1 MQEEE
6 SKALRGRGRP
16 ARPPEEARVAAVQA
30 ATWLLLHEGYAATTM
45 EAVARHAGMAK
56 KSLYQYAANREDLV
70 ALVVRGWTDA
80 FLPAMAHDAA
90 APGEVLP
97 LLKEILQAM
106 AARVL
111 TTDAVGLFRLLCTE
125 FPARADLLAV
135 YQRNGIE
142 RGTALLAEWLGR
154 QAARGHLR
162 LQDGRDGHDGYEL
175 AGLLLAMV
183 IAEPLR
189 QMALGLLAPVPAWD
203 AAPRIDAALRL
214 LGGQAFKVADA
225 STLRG
230 G

>member
-16 ARPPEEARVAAVQA
+16 ARPPEEAREAAVQA
-30 ATWLLLHEGYAATTM
+30 ATWLLLHDGYAATTM

-56 KSLYQYAANREDLV
+56 KSLYQFAANREELV

-111 TTDAVGLFRLLCTE
+111 TADAVGLFRLLCTD
-125 FPARADLLAV
+125 FPARADLLAL

-142 RGTALLAEWLGR
+142 RGRALLAEWLQR
-154 QAARGHLR
+154 QAARGHMR
-162 LQDGRDGHDGYEL
+162 AENAPEL

-214 LGGQAFKVADA
+214 LGGSAVKMAGA
-225 STLRG
+225 SALRG

>member
-1 MQEEE
+1 MQQEE
-6 SKALRGRGRP
+6 SKAVRGRGRP
-16 ARPPEEARVAAVQA
+16 ARPPEEAREAAVQA

-56 KSLYQYAANREDLV
+56 KSLYQYAANREELV
-70 ALVVRGWTDA
+70 ALVVRGWTDG
-80 FLPAMAHDAA
+80 FLPAMAHDAS

-111 TTDAVGLFRLLCTE
+111 TADAVGLFRLLCTE

-154 QAARGHLR
+154 QAARGHVAV
-162 LQDGRDGHDGYEL
+162 GNAPEL

-203 AAPRIDAALRL
+203 AGPRIDAALRL
-214 LGGQAFKVADA
+214 LGGSSFSAAGA
-225 STLRG
+225 SALRG

>member
-6 SKALRGRGRP
+6 RKTESKAVRGRGRP
-16 ARPPEEARVAAVQA
+16 ARPPEEAREAALQA

-56 KSLYQYAANREDLV
+56 KSLYQYAANREELV

-111 TTDAVGLFRLLCTE
+111 TADAVGLFRLLCTE

-142 RGTALLAEWLGR
+142 RGTALLAEWLQR
-154 QAARGHLR
+154 QAARGHVVLG
-162 LQDGRDGHDGYEL
+162 DASET

-214 LGGQAFKVADA
+214 LGGQAFSVADA
-225 STLRG
+225 SALRG
-230 G
+230 S

>member
-6 SKALRGRGRP
+6 SKAVRGRGRP
-16 ARPPEEARVAAVQA
+16 ARPPEEAREAAVQA

-56 KSLYQYAANREDLV
+56 KSLYQYAANREELV

-97 LLKEILQAM
+97 LLKEILQTM

-111 TTDAVGLFRLLCTE
+111 TADAVGLFRLLCTE
-125 FPARADLLAV
+125 FPARARLLAV

-142 RGTALLAEWLGR
+142 RGTALLAEWLAR
-154 QAARGHLR
+154 QVARGHLA
-162 LQDGRDGHDGYEL
+162 LHDGQEL

-203 AAPRIDAALRL
+203 ATSRIDAALRL
-214 LGGQAFKVADA
+214 LGGQAVKVAGA
-225 STLRG
+225 SALRG
-230 G
+230 S

>member
-1 MQEEE
+1 MQEAEQTT
-6 SKALRGRGRP
+6 LRARGRP
-16 ARPPEEARVAAVQA
+16 ARPPEEAREAAVQA

-56 KSLYQYAANREDLV
+56 KSLYQFAANREELV

-111 TTDAVGLFRLLCTE
+111 TADAVGLFRLLCTD

-142 RGTALLAEWLGR
+142 RGTALLAGWLER
-154 QAARGHLR
+154 QAARGHVSP
-162 LQDGRDGHDGYEL
+162 GNAAEV

-189 QMALGLLAPVPAWD
+189 QMALGLLAPVPGWD

-214 LGGQAFKVADA
+214 LDGSAFSAAGA
-225 STLRG
+225 SAPRG

>member
-1 MQEEE
+1 MREEE
-6 SKALRGRGRP
+6 SKAVRGRGRP
-16 ARPPEEARVAAVQA
+16 ARPPEEAREAAVQA

-56 KSLYQYAANREDLV
+56 KSLYQYAANREELV

-80 FLPAMAHDAA
+80 FLPAMAQNAA

-106 AARVL
+106 TARVL
-111 TTDAVGLFRLLCTE
+111 TADAVGLFRLLCTE
-125 FPARADLLAV
+125 FPSRADLLAV

-142 RGTALLAEWLGR
+142 RGTALLAEWLQR
-154 QAARGHLR
+154 QAARGHLV
-162 LQDGRDGHDGYEL
+162 LHDGQEL

-189 QMALGLLAPVPAWD
+189 QMALDLLAPVPSWD

-214 LGGQAFKVADA
+214 LSGSAFSVAGA
-225 STLRG
+225 SALRG

>member
-1 MQEEE
+1 MQETEQ
-6 SKALRGRGRP
+6 APARGRGRP
-16 ARPPEEARVAAVQA
+16 ARPPGEAREAAVQA

-56 KSLYQYAANREDLV
+56 KSLYQYAANREELV

-90 APGEVLP
+90 AQGEVLP

-111 TTDAVGLFRLLCTE
+111 TADAVGLFRLLCTE
-125 FPARADLLAV
+125 FPARAELLAV

-142 RGTALLAEWLGR
+142 RGTALLADWLAR
-154 QAARGHLR
+154 QAARGHVTL
-162 LQDGRDGHDGYEL
+162 DNPSEL

-189 QMALGLLAPVPAWD
+189 QMALGQLAPVPAWD

-214 LGGQAFKVADA
+214 LAGQAFKAAGA
-225 STLRG
+225 STPRG
-230 G
+230 S

>member
-6 SKALRGRGRP
+6 NRALRGRGRP
-16 ARPPEEARVAAVQA
+16 ARPPQEAREAAVQA

-56 KSLYQYAANREDLV
+56 KSLYQFAANREELV

-80 FLPAMAHDAA
+80 FLPVMAHDAA
-90 APGEVLP
+90 TPGEVLP

-111 TTDAVGLFRLLCTE
+111 AADAVGLFRLLCTE

-142 RGTALLAEWLGR
+142 RGTALLAEWLAR
-154 QAARGHLR
+154 QAARGHVTA
-162 LQDGRDGHDGYEL
+162 GNAPEL

-203 AAPRIDAALRL
+203 AVPRIDAALRL
-214 LGGQAFKVADA
+214 LGGSAFSVAGA
-225 STLRG
+225 SALRDS
-230 G
+230 

>member
-16 ARPPEEARVAAVQA
+16 ARPPDEARVAAVQA

-56 KSLYQYAANREDLV
+56 KSLYQYAANREELV

-90 APGEVLP
+90 APGDVLP

-111 TTDAVGLFRLLCTE
+111 TADAVGLFRLLCTE

-154 QAARGHLR
+154 QAARGHL
-162 LQDGRDGHDGYEL
+162 LQDGHDGHEM

-189 QMALGLLAPVPAWD
+189 QMALGVLAPVPAWD

-214 LGGQAFKVADA
+214 LGGQAFSVAGV

>member
-6 SKALRGRGRP
+6 SKAVRGRGRP
-16 ARPPEEARVAAVQA
+16 ARPPEEAREAAVQA

-56 KSLYQYAANREDLV
+56 KSLYQYAANREELV

-97 LLKEILQAM
+97 LLKEILQTM

-111 TTDAVGLFRLLCTE
+111 TADAVGLFRLLCTE

-142 RGTALLAEWLGR
+142 RGTALLAEWLQR
-154 QAARGHLR
+154 QVARGHL
-162 LQDGRDGHDGYEL
+162 LLPDGREV
-175 AGLLLAMV
+175 AGLLLSMV

-189 QMALGLLAPVPAWD
+189 QMALGLLSPVPAWD

-214 LGGQAFKVADA
+214 LGGQAFKVAGA
-225 STLRG
+225 
-230 G
+230 

>member
-16 ARPPEEARVAAVQA
+16 ARPPEEAREAAVQA

-56 KSLYQYAANREDLV
+56 KSLYQFAANREELV

-90 APGEVLP
+90 GPGDVPP

-111 TTDAVGLFRLLCTE
+111 TADAVGLFRLLCTD
-125 FPARADLLAV
+125 FPARTDLLAL

-142 RGTALLAEWLGR
+142 RGTALLAEWL
-154 QAARGHLR
+154 
-162 LQDGRDGHDGYEL
+162 
-175 AGLLLAMV
+175 
-183 IAEPLR
+183 
-189 QMALGLLAPVPAWD
+189 
-203 AAPRIDAALRL
+203 
-214 LGGQAFKVADA
+214 
-225 STLRG
+225 
-230 G
+230 

>member
-16 ARPPEEARVAAVQA
+16 ARPPEEAREAAMQA

-56 KSLYQYAANREDLV
+56 KSLYQFAANREELV

-90 APGEVLP
+90 APGDVLP
-97 LLKEILQAM
+97 LLREILQAM

-111 TTDAVGLFRLLCTE
+111 TADAVGLFRLLCTD
-125 FPARADLLAV
+125 FPARADLLAL

-142 RGTALLAEWLGR
+142 RGTALLAEWLQR
-154 QAARGHLR
+154 QAARGHMMAENAP
-162 LQDGRDGHDGYEL
+162 EL

-214 LGGQAFKVADA
+214 LGGSAVKMAGA
-225 STLRG
+225 SALRG

>member
-16 ARPPEEARVAAVQA
+16 ARPPGEGREAAVQA
-30 ATWLLLHEGYAATTM
+30 ATWLLLNEGYTATTM

-56 KSLYQYAANREDLV
+56 KSLYQYAANREELV

-80 FLPAMAHDAA
+80 FLPVMAHDAA

-97 LLKEILQAM
+97 LLKEILETM

-111 TTDAVGLFRLLCTE
+111 TADAVGLFRLLCTE

-142 RGTALLAEWLGR
+142 RGTALLAEWLQR
-154 QAARGHLR
+154 QAARGHLL
-162 LQDGRDGHDGYEL
+162 LQDGREV
-175 AGLLLAMV
+175 AGLLLSMV

-189 QMALGLLAPVPAWD
+189 QMALGLLAPVPAWN

-214 LGGQAFKVADA
+214 LGGQAFKVAGA
-225 STLRG
+225 
-230 G
+230 

>member
-1 MQEEE
+1 MQEEESNTE

-16 ARPPEEARVAAVQA
+16 ARPPEEAREAAVQA

-56 KSLYQYAANREDLV
+56 KSLYQYAANREELV

-80 FLPAMAHDAA
+80 FLPAMAHDAT

-97 LLKEILQAM
+97 LLKEILQTM

-111 TTDAVGLFRLLCTE
+111 TADAVGLFRLLCTE

-142 RGTALLAEWLGR
+142 RGTALLAEWLQR
-154 QAARGHLR
+154 QAARSHLV
-162 LQDGRDGHDGYEL
+162 LQDGQEL

-189 QMALGLLAPVPAWD
+189 QMALGQLAPVPAWD

-214 LGGQAFKVADA
+214 LGGSSFSVAGA
-225 STLRG
+225 SALRG
-230 G
+230 S

>member
-6 SKALRGRGRP
+6 SKAESKAVRGRGRP
-16 ARPPEEARVAAVQA
+16 ARPPEEAREAAVQA

-56 KSLYQYAANREDLV
+56 KSLYQYAANREELV

-90 APGEVLP
+90 GPGEVLP

-111 TTDAVGLFRLLCTE
+111 TADAVGLFRLLCTE

-142 RGTALLAEWLGR
+142 RGTALLAQWLQR
-154 QAARGHLR
+154 QAARGHLV
-162 LQDGRDGHDGYEL
+162 LQDGHEL

-214 LGGQAFKVADA
+214 LSGQSFKVAGA
-225 STLRG
+225 SALRG
-230 G
+230 S

>member
-1 MQEEE
+1 MRQAE
-6 SKALRGRGRP
+6 SKTMRGRGRP
-16 ARPPEEARVAAVQA
+16 ARPPEEAREAAVQA

-56 KSLYQYAANREDLV
+56 KSLYQYAANREELV

-90 APGEVLP
+90 APGDVPL

-111 TTDAVGLFRLLCTE
+111 TADAVGLFRLLCTD

-142 RGTALLAEWLGR
+142 RGTALLAEWLQR
-154 QAARGHLR
+154 QAAHGHVAVENA
-162 LQDGRDGHDGYEL
+162 QEV

-189 QMALGLLAPVPAWD
+189 QMALGLLAPVPGWD

-214 LGGQAFKVADA
+214 LQGRAFSAAGA
-225 STLRG
+225 SGPRAG
-230 G
+230 

>member
-1 MQEEE
+1 MQEAD
-6 SKALRGRGRP
+6 SKTMRGRGRP
-16 ARPPEEARVAAVQA
+16 ARPPEEGREAAVQA

-56 KSLYQYAANREDLV
+56 KSLYQYAANREELV

-90 APGEVLP
+90 TPAEVLP
-97 LLKEILQAM
+97 LLKDILQTM

-111 TTDAVGLFRLLCTE
+111 TAEAVGLFRLLCTE
-125 FPARADLLAV
+125 FPARADLLAA

-142 RGTALLAEWLGR
+142 RGTALLAEWLQR
-154 QAARGHLR
+154 QAAHGSVAL
-162 LQDGRDGHDGYEL
+162 GNAGEV
-175 AGLLLAMV
+175 AGLLLSMV

-189 QMALGLLAPVPAWD
+189 QMALGLLAPAPAWD

-214 LGGQAFKVADA
+214 LGGQGFSLAGA
-225 STLRG
+225 SALRG
-230 G
+230 S

>member
-16 ARPPEEARVAAVQA
+16 ARPPEEARLAAVQA

-56 KSLYQYAANREDLV
+56 KSLYQYAANREELV

-97 LLKEILQAM
+97 LLKEILQTM

-111 TTDAVGLFRLLCTE
+111 TADAVGLFRLLCTE

-142 RGTALLAEWLGR
+142 RGTALLAEWLQR
-154 QAARGHLR
+154 QAAQGHVVLG
-162 LQDGRDGHDGYEL
+162 DASET

-189 QMALGLLAPVPAWD
+189 QMALGLLAPVTAWD

-214 LGGQAFKVADA
+214 LGGQAFKVAGVSA
-225 STLRG
+225 LRG
-230 G
+230 S

>member
-16 ARPPEEARVAAVQA
+16 ARPPGEGREAAMQA
-30 ATWLLLHEGYAATTM
+30 ATWLLLNEGYAATTM

-56 KSLYQYAANREDLV
+56 KSLYQYAANREELV

-97 LLKEILQAM
+97 LLKEILQTM

-111 TTDAVGLFRLLCTE
+111 TADAVGLFRLLCTE

-142 RGTALLAEWLGR
+142 RGTALLAEWLQR
-154 QAARGHLR
+154 QVARGHL
-162 LQDGRDGHDGYEL
+162 LLPDGREV
-175 AGLLLAMV
+175 AGLLLSMV

-189 QMALGLLAPVPAWD
+189 QMALGLLSPVPAWD

-214 LGGQAFKVADA
+214 LGGQAFKVAGA
-225 STLRG
+225 
-230 G
+230 

>member
-6 SKALRGRGRP
+6 SKTVRGRGRP
-16 ARPPEEARVAAVQA
+16 ARPPEEAREAAVQA

-56 KSLYQYAANREDLV
+56 KSLYQYAANREELV

-90 APGEVLP
+90 GSGEVLP
-97 LLKEILQAM
+97 LLKDILQTM

-111 TTDAVGLFRLLCTE
+111 TADAVGLFRLLCTE

-142 RGTALLAEWLGR
+142 RGTALLAEWLQR
-154 QAARGHLR
+154 QAARGHLL
-162 LQDGRDGHDGYEL
+162 LQDGHDGQEL

-214 LGGQAFKVADA
+214 LGGQSFKVAGA
-225 STLRG
+225 
-230 G
+230 

>member
-16 ARPPEEARVAAVQA
+16 ARPPGEGREAAVQA
-30 ATWLLLHEGYAATTM
+30 ATWLLLNEGYAATTM

-56 KSLYQYAANREDLV
+56 KSLYQYAANREELV

-97 LLKEILQAM
+97 LLKEILQTM

-111 TTDAVGLFRLLCTE
+111 TADAVGLFRLLCTE

-142 RGTALLAEWLGR
+142 RGTALLAEWLQR
-154 QAARGHLR
+154 QVARGHL
-162 LQDGRDGHDGYEL
+162 LLPDGREV
-175 AGLLLAMV
+175 AGLLLSMV

-189 QMALGLLAPVPAWD
+189 QMALGLLSPVPAWD

-214 LGGQAFKVADA
+214 LGGQAFKVAGA
-225 STLRG
+225 
-230 G
+230 

>member
-6 SKALRGRGRP
+6 SKTVRGRGRP
-16 ARPPEEARVAAVQA
+16 ARPPEEAREAAVQA

-56 KSLYQYAANREDLV
+56 KSLYQYAANREELV

-90 APGEVLP
+90 GSGEVLP
-97 LLKEILQAM
+97 LLKDILQTM

-111 TTDAVGLFRLLCTE
+111 TADAVGLFRLLCTE

-142 RGTALLAEWLGR
+142 RGTALLAKWLQR
-154 QAARGHLR
+154 QAARGHLL
-162 LQDGRDGHDGYEL
+162 LQDGHDGQEL

-214 LGGQAFKVADA
+214 LGGQSFKVAGA
-225 STLRG
+225 
-230 G
+230 

>member
-6 SKALRGRGRP
+6 SKAVRGRGRP
-16 ARPPEEARVAAVQA
+16 ARPPEEAREAAVQA
-30 ATWLLLHEGYAATTM
+30 ATWLLLNEGYAATTM

-56 KSLYQYAANREDLV
+56 KSLYQYAANREELV

-90 APGEVLP
+90 VAGEVLP
-97 LLKEILQAM
+97 LLKEILQTM

-111 TTDAVGLFRLLCTE
+111 TADAVGLFRLLCTE

-142 RGTALLAEWLGR
+142 RGTALLAEWLQR
-154 QAARGHLR
+154 QAARSHLV
-162 LQDGRDGHDGYEL
+162 LQDGAEL

-214 LGGQAFKVADA
+214 LGGQSFKVAGA
-225 STLRG
+225 SALRG
-230 G
+230 S

>member
-1 MQEEE
+1 M
-6 SKALRGRGRP
+6 
-16 ARPPEEARVAAVQA
+16 QA

-56 KSLYQYAANREDLV
+56 KSLYQYAANREELV

-90 APGEVLP
+90 GPSEVLP

-111 TTDAVGLFRLLCTE
+111 TADAVGLFRLLCTE

-142 RGTALLAEWLGR
+142 RGTAMLADWLGR
-154 QAARGHLR
+154 QVARSHMTVSNAP
-162 LQDGRDGHDGYEL
+162 EL

-189 QMALGLLAPVPAWD
+189 QMALGLLAPMPAWD
-203 AAPRIDAALRL
+203 AGHRIDAALRL
-214 LGGQAFKVADA
+214 LGGQAFTVAGA

-230 G
+230 S

>member
-1 MQEEE
+1 MREEE
-6 SKALRGRGRP
+6 SKAVRGRGRP
-16 ARPPEEARVAAVQA
+16 ARPPEEAREAAVQA

-56 KSLYQYAANREDLV
+56 KSLYQYAANREELV

-80 FLPAMAHDAA
+80 FLPAMAQDAA

-111 TTDAVGLFRLLCTE
+111 TADAVGLFRLLCTE

-142 RGTALLAEWLGR
+142 RGTALLAEWLRR
-154 QAARGHLR
+154 QAARGHLV
-162 LQDGRDGHDGYEL
+162 LHDGQEL

-189 QMALGLLAPVPAWD
+189 QMALDLLAPVPSWD

-214 LGGQAFKVADA
+214 LGGSAFSVAGA
-225 STLRG
+225 SALRG

>member
-1 MQEEE
+1 MQQEE

-80 FLPAMAHDAA
+80 FLPAMSHDAA

-97 LLKEILQAM
+97 LLKEVLQAM

-111 TTDAVGLFRLLCTE
+111 TADAVGLFRLLCTQ

-142 RGTALLAEWLGR
+142 RGTALLAEWLQR
-154 QAARGHLR
+154 QAARGHLLLR
-162 LQDGRDGHDGYEL
+162 DGRDGYEL

-214 LGGQAFKVADA
+214 LGGSGFSVAGA

-230 G
+230 S

>member
-6 SKALRGRGRP
+6 SKAESKAVRGRGRP
-16 ARPPEEARVAAVQA
+16 ARPPEEAREAAMQA

-56 KSLYQYAANREDLV
+56 KSLYQYAANREELV

-111 TTDAVGLFRLLCTE
+111 TADAVGLFRLLCTE
-125 FPARADLLAV
+125 FPARGDLLAV

-142 RGTALLAEWLGR
+142 RGTALLAEWLAR
-154 QAARGHLR
+154 QAARGHVVLG
-162 LQDGRDGHDGYEL
+162 DASET

-203 AAPRIDAALRL
+203 AASRIDAALRL
-214 LGGQAFKVADA
+214 LGGQAVKVAGA
-225 STLRG
+225 SALRG
-230 G
+230 S

>member
-56 KSLYQYAANREDLV
+56 KSLYQYAANREELV

-90 APGEVLP
+90 SPGEVLP

-111 TTDAVGLFRLLCTE
+111 TMDAVGLFRLLCTE
-125 FPARADLLAV
+125 FPARTDLLAV

-154 QAARGHLR
+154 QAARGHLALR
-162 LQDGRDGHDGYEL
+162 NGHDGYEL

-214 LGGQAFKVADA
+214 VGGQAFSVAGA

>member
-1 MQEEE
+1 MQEVE
-6 SKALRGRGRP
+6 SKTVRGRGRP
-16 ARPPEEARVAAVQA
+16 ARPPEEAREAAVQA

-56 KSLYQYAANREDLV
+56 KSLYQYAANREELV

-90 APGEVLP
+90 GSGEVLP
-97 LLKEILQAM
+97 LLKDILQTM

-111 TTDAVGLFRLLCTE
+111 TADAVGLFRLLCTE

-142 RGTALLAEWLGR
+142 RGTALLAEWLQR
-154 QAARGHLR
+154 QAARGHLL
-162 LQDGRDGHDGYEL
+162 LQDGHDGQEL

-214 LGGQAFKVADA
+214 LGGQSFKVAGA
-225 STLRG
+225 SALRG
-230 G
+230 S

>member
-1 MQEEE
+1 MQEAD
-6 SKALRGRGRP
+6 SKTMRGRGRP
-16 ARPPEEARVAAVQA
+16 ARPPEEGREAAVQA

-56 KSLYQYAANREDLV
+56 KSLYQYAANREELV

-90 APGEVLP
+90 TPAEVLP
-97 LLKEILQAM
+97 LLKDILQAM

-111 TTDAVGLFRLLCTE
+111 TADAVGLFRLLCTE
-125 FPARADLLAV
+125 FPARADLLAA

-142 RGTALLAEWLGR
+142 RGTALLAEWLQR
-154 QAARGHLR
+154 QAAHGSVAP
-162 LQDGRDGHDGYEL
+162 GNAGEV
-175 AGLLLAMV
+175 AGLLLSMV

-189 QMALGLLAPVPAWD
+189 QMALGLLAPAPAWD

-214 LGGQAFKVADA
+214 LGGQGFSLAGA
-225 STLRG
+225 SALRG
-230 G
+230 S

>member
-1 MQEEE
+1 MQEEQ
-6 SKALRGRGRP
+6 SKAVRGRGRP
-16 ARPPEEARVAAVQA
+16 ARPPGEGREAAVQA

-56 KSLYQYAANREDLV
+56 KSLYHYAANREELV
-70 ALVVRGWTDA
+70 ALAVRGWTDA

-90 APGEVLP
+90 MPGEVLP
-97 LLKEILQAM
+97 LLKEILQTM

-111 TTDAVGLFRLLCTE
+111 TADAVGLFRLLCTE
-125 FPARADLLAV
+125 FPARAQLLAV

-142 RGTALLAEWLGR
+142 RGTALLAEWLAR
-154 QAARGHLR
+154 QAARGHLA
-162 LQDGRDGHDGYEL
+162 LHDAHEL

-214 LGGQAFKVADA
+214 LGGQAFKVAGA
-225 STLRG
+225 
-230 G
+230 

>member
-1 MQEEE
+1 MQDEE

-16 ARPPEEARVAAVQA
+16 ARPPEEAREAAVQA

-56 KSLYQYAANREDLV
+56 KSLYQYAANREELV

-80 FLPAMAHDAA
+80 FLPSMAHDAA

-106 AARVL
+106 VVRVL
-111 TTDAVGLFRLLCTE
+111 TADAVGLFRLLCTE
-125 FPARADLLAV
+125 FPARAELLAV

-142 RGTALLAEWLGR
+142 RGTGLLAEWLQR
-154 QAARGHLR
+154 QAARGHVVLG
-162 LQDGRDGHDGYEL
+162 DASET

-214 LGGQAFKVADA
+214 LGGQSFKVAGVSA
-225 STLRG
+225 LRG
-230 G
+230 S

>member
-16 ARPPEEARVAAVQA
+16 ARPPEEAREAAVQA
-30 ATWLLLHEGYAATTM
+30 ATWLLLNEGYAATTM

-56 KSLYQYAANREDLV
+56 KSLYQYAANREELV

-90 APGEVLP
+90 VPGEVLP
-97 LLKEILQAM
+97 LLKEILQTM

-111 TTDAVGLFRLLCTE
+111 TVDAVGLFRLLCTE

-142 RGTALLAEWLGR
+142 RGTALLAEWLQR
-154 QAARGHLR
+154 QAARGHLV
-162 LQDGRDGHDGYEL
+162 LQDGAEL

-214 LGGQAFKVADA
+214 LGGQSFKVAGA
-225 STLRG
+225 SVLRG
-230 G
+230 S

>member
-16 ARPPEEARVAAVQA
+16 ARPPGEGREAAVQA
-30 ATWLLLHEGYAATTM
+30 ATWLLLNEGYAATTM

-56 KSLYQYAANREDLV
+56 KSLYQYAANREELV

-97 LLKEILQAM
+97 LLKEILQTM

-111 TTDAVGLFRLLCTE
+111 TADAVGLFRLLCTE

-142 RGTALLAEWLGR
+142 RGTALLAEWLQR
-154 QAARGHLR
+154 QAVRGHL
-162 LQDGRDGHDGYEL
+162 LLPDGREV
-175 AGLLLAMV
+175 AGLLLSMV

-189 QMALGLLAPVPAWD
+189 QMALSLLSPVPAWD

-214 LGGQAFKVADA
+214 LGGQAFKVAGA
-225 STLRG
+225 
-230 G
+230 

>member
-6 SKALRGRGRP
+6 SKAESKAVRGRGRP
-16 ARPPEEARVAAVQA
+16 ARPPEEAREAAVQA
-30 ATWLLLHEGYAATTM
+30 ATWLLLNEGYAATTM

-56 KSLYQYAANREDLV
+56 KSLYQYAANREELV

-90 APGEVLP
+90 VPGEVLP
-97 LLKEILQAM
+97 LLKEILQTM

-111 TTDAVGLFRLLCTE
+111 TVDAVGLFRLLCTE

-142 RGTALLAEWLGR
+142 RGTALLAEWLQR
-154 QAARGHLR
+154 QAARGHLV
-162 LQDGRDGHDGYEL
+162 LQDGPEL
-175 AGLLLAMV
+175 AGLLLSMV

-203 AAPRIDAALRL
+203 AASRIDAALRL
-214 LGGQAFKVADA
+214 LGGQSFKVAGA
-225 STLRG
+225 SALRG
-230 G
+230 S